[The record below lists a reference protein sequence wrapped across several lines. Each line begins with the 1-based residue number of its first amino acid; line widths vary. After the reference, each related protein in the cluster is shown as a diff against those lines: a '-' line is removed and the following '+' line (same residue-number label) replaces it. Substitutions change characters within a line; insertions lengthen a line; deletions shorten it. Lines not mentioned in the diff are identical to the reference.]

1 MRVSL
6 SRRIRIRIYACVMRL
21 KDSDGSHEQLISW
34 TKNVCQ
40 VTARYLCRLPCI
52 FLISF
57 H

>member
-1 MRVSL
+1 MRD
-6 SRRIRIRIYACVMRL
+6 VMRL

-52 FLISF
+52 FLNSF
-57 H
+57 QTF